1 VAGVR
6 GQNGGMGAS
15 REWGSLI
22 VVGGEM
28 EEEDLYQATHE
39 AIRALGLGPAA
50 MVVTPFFAKE

>member
-1 VAGVR
+1 
-6 GQNGGMGAS
+6 MGAS